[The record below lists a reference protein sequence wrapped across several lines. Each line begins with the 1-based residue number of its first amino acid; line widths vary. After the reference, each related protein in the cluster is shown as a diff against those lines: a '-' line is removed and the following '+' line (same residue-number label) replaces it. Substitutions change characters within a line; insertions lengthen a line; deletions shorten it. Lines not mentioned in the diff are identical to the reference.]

1 MFDLTTYVKKWRIR
15 QLKTIFSTLDTL
27 WDGGEDVNRSDTG
40 VRLRG
45 LQSDTEP
52 DVQTTNNNNSVSRLS
67 GRGAGEFIDL
77 SNYFKG
83 GEFDV

>member
-1 MFDLTTYVKKWRIR
+1 M
-15 QLKTIFSTLDTL
+15 
-27 WDGGEDVNRSDTG
+27 NRSDTV

-52 DVQTTNNNNSVSRLS
+52 DVQTTNNTNSMSRLS
-67 GRGAGEFIDL
+67 GRGIGEFIDL

-83 GEFDV
+83 GKCDV